1 MDGPRFAVNVR
12 RMVLNPRVGL
22 RIQLVVLLAVGTL
35 LFFWRLNAVG
45 QVDETPALF
54 AAAGRAM
61 AETGDWI
68 TPRVNGHPRF
78 DKPVLIYWLIGL
90 GTTWLPSN
98 LDPLGSLA
106 ACLPSA
112 LATVAVM
119 ISLAITVRTD
129 PRAGPTAPLAAGL
142 TFALSPLVLV
152 WGRVSVSD
160 PLLTA
165 CVAIALLGFWRAY
178 ADPHSRRPWF
188 AWLVLGLAVLAKG
201 PVGLLLPLLVLL
213 LFAWLQRDA
222 GGLARA
228 IHPVPGLVMTLA
240 VALPWY
246 LVVWQREGDAFVQ
259 SFFGYH
265 NLQRFTQV
273 VNHHAGPWWFYLPVL
288 ALASL
293 PFLPLLLLGLA
304 CGGRG
309 LRRRIPLR
317 AAESL
322 SRFALA
328 WLVVVVVFFSLS
340 ATKLP
345 SYLLPGLPAMALLVA
360 LADGPPSLLRS
371 GRLGSLLLL
380 TLVSVVL
387 LVSPLW
393 LPRVHDPEIPGLAE
407 DLIASGLVVK
417 AGLLTLAA
425 AGVGALGLLR
435 APTPEAWLP
444 SVQLPLVLLGPLA
457 LVPLAVRA
465 DHLRQEPVREIA
477 AAVRQHRRPAEPLAM
492 AGINK
497 PSLHYYSRQVV
508 FYAAQPPTGLRNL
521 GEQLG
526 SSAGHLD
533 PSPTLLL
540 VIDDGTAALPHWR
553 AVPHAPLATAGI
565 YRLWRVDRGTL
576 ARTSRDLAQQGVLS
590 TWRTPSPER
599 Y

>member
-1 MDGPRFAVNVR
+1 MDGPRFSRIAVRKVLSR
-12 RMVLNPRVGL
+12 RAGL
-22 RIQLVVLLAVGTL
+22 RIQLLLLLAAGAL
-35 LFFWRLNAVG
+35 LFLWRLNAVG

-90 GTTWLPSN
+90 GTAGLPSV

-112 LATVAVM
+112 LATMAVM
-119 ISLAITVRTD
+119 IALAITVHSDRG
-129 PRAGPTAPLAAGL
+129 AGAMAPLAAGL
-142 TFALSPLVLV
+142 AFALSPLVLV

-165 CVAIALLGFWRAY
+165 TVALALLGFWRAY

-188 AWLVLGLAVLAKG
+188 AWLALGLAVLAKG

-213 LFAWLQRDA
+213 LFGWLQRDG

-228 IHPVPGLVMTLA
+228 IHPVPGLALTCA

-246 LVVWQREGDAFVQ
+246 LLVWQREGGAFLQ

-265 NLQRFTQV
+265 NIQRYTQV

-293 PFLPLLLLGLA
+293 PFLPLLLLGMA
-304 CGGRG
+304 SGARG
-309 LRRRIPLR
+309 LRRLTPLR
-317 AAESL
+317 AVDSL
-322 SRFALA
+322 PRYALC
-328 WLVVVVVFFSLS
+328 WLVVVVVFFSIS

-345 SYLLPGLPAMALLVA
+345 SYLLPALPAMALLVA
-360 LADGPPSLLRS
+360 LADGPPHQLQT

-380 TLVSVVL
+380 SLLAGVL
-387 LVSPLW
+387 LGSPLW
-393 LPRVHDPEIPGLAE
+393 LPLVRDPEMPGLA
-407 DLIASGLVVK
+407 DQLITAGLVVR
-417 AGLLTLAA
+417 AGGLCLLAA
-425 AGVGALGLLR
+425 ALGGLRLLR
-435 APTPEAWLP
+435 APLSGVWLP
-444 SVQLPLVLLGPLA
+444 SVQLPLVLLGPLVLA
-457 LVPLAVRA
+457 PLAEKA
-465 DHLRQEPVREIA
+465 DQLRQAPVRDIA
-477 AAVRQHRRPAEPLAM
+477 AAVRHHRLPAEPLAM

-508 FYAAQPPTGLRNL
+508 HYAAQPPTGVRNL

-526 SSAGHLD
+526 SRGGAQD
-533 PSPTLLL
+533 PSATLLL
-540 VIDDGTAALPHWR
+540 VIDAGTAALPHWN
-553 AVPHAPLATAGI
+553 AVPHRPVAEAGL
-565 YRLWRVDRGTL
+565 YRLWRVERQQLADLSREL
-576 ARTSRDLAQQGVLS
+576 ARKGVPS
-590 TWRTPSPER
+590 TWRDPDPER

>member
-1 MDGPRFAVNVR
+1 MGPRR
-12 RMVLNPRVGL
+12 GL
-22 RIQLVVLLAVGTL
+22 WIQLLLLLAVGGL
-35 LFFWRLNAVG
+35 LFLWQLNAVG

-90 GTTWLPSN
+90 ASAGLPAAV
-98 LDPLGSLA
+98 DPLGSLA

-112 LATVAVM
+112 LATMAVM
-119 ISLAITVRTD
+119 LALAVTVRLD
-129 PRAGPTAPLAAGL
+129 RGAAATAPLAAGL
-142 TFALSPLVLV
+142 AFALSPLVLV

-165 CVAIALLGFWRAY
+165 CVALALLGFWRAY
-178 ADPHSRRPWF
+178 ADPHSRRPWL
-188 AWLVLGLAVLAKG
+188 AWVALGLAVLTKG

-213 LFAWLQRDA
+213 VFAWLQRDA

-228 IHPVPGLVMTLA
+228 IHPASGLALTLA

-246 LVVWQREGDAFVQ
+246 LIVWQREGGAFVQ

-288 ALASL
+288 ALASF
-293 PFLPLLLLGLA
+293 PVLPLLLLGLT
-304 CGGRG
+304 CGARG
-309 LRRRIPLR
+309 LRRREPLR

-322 SRFALA
+322 PRFAFC
-328 WLVVVVVFFSLS
+328 WLVVVLVFFSLS

-360 LADGPPSLLRS
+360 LADGPPPLLRS
-371 GRLGSLLLL
+371 GRLGTLLLM
-380 TLVSVVL
+380 VL
-387 LVSPLW
+387 LGGVLLASSTW
-393 LPRVHDPEIPGLAE
+393 LPLVRDPEMPGLAE
-407 DLIASGLVVK
+407 GLIASGLVVR
-417 AGLLTLAA
+417 
-425 AGVGALGLLR
+425 AGVLILVVAAVGGWRQLR
-435 APTPEAWLP
+435 CPLPRAWLP
-444 SVQLPLVLLGPLA
+444 SVQLPLALLGPWVLAPLA
-457 LVPLAVRA
+457 LRA
-465 DHLRQEPVREIA
+465 DQLRQAPVRDIA
-477 AAVRQHRRPAEPLAM
+477 AAVRQLRRPAEPLAM

-508 FYAAQPPTGLRNL
+508 HYAGQPATGVRNL

-526 SSAGHLD
+526 FRQGPRD

-540 VIDDGTAALPHWR
+540 VIDAGTAALPHWR
-553 AVPHAPLATAGI
+553 AVPHRALASAGL
-565 YRLWRVDRGTL
+565 YRLWRVELQRLAELSRGL
-576 ARTSRDLAQQGVLS
+576 ARQGVPS
-590 TWRTPSPER
+590 TWRAPNPER

>member
-1 MDGPRFAVNVR
+1 
-12 RMVLNPRVGL
+12 MVLSPRRGL
-22 RIQLVVLLAVGTL
+22 WIQLLLLLVLGGL
-35 LFFWRLNAVG
+35 LFLWRLHAVG

-90 GTTWLPSN
+90 ATAGLPAAV
-98 LDPLGSLA
+98 DPLGSLA

-112 LATVAVM
+112 LATMTVMLALAV
-119 ISLAITVRTD
+119 TVGHDRG
-129 PRAGPTAPLAAGL
+129 AAPTAPLAAGL
-142 TFALSPLVLV
+142 AFALSPLVLV

-165 CVAIALLGFWRAY
+165 CVAVALLGFWRAY
-178 ADPHSRRPWF
+178 ADPHSRWPWP
-188 AWLVLGLAVLAKG
+188 AWLAVGLAVLTKG
-201 PVGLLLPLLVLL
+201 PVGLVLPLLVLL
-213 LFAWLQRDA
+213 VFAWLQRDA

-228 IHPVPGLVMTLA
+228 LHPAKGLALSLA

-246 LVVWQREGDAFVQ
+246 LIVWQREGEAFVQ

-288 ALASL
+288 ALAGF
-293 PFLPLLLLGLA
+293 PFLPLLLLGLTNGA
-304 CGGRG
+304 WG
-309 LRRRIPLR
+309 LRRRQPLR

-322 SRFALA
+322 PRFAFC
-328 WLVVVVVFFSLS
+328 WLVVVLVFFSLS

-360 LADGPPSLLRS
+360 LADGPPPLLRS
-371 GRLGSLLLL
+371 GRLGTLLLMAL
-380 TLVSVVL
+380 LGGVL
-387 LVSPLW
+387 LASSTW
-393 LPRVHDPEIPGLAE
+393 LPLVRDPEMPGLAE
-407 DLIASGLVVK
+407 GLIASGLVVR
-417 AGLLTLAA
+417 
-425 AGVGALGLLR
+425 AGVLILVVAAVGGWRLLR
-435 APTPEAWLP
+435 CPLPRAWLP
-444 SVQLPLVLLGPLA
+444 SVQLPLALLGPWVLAPLA
-457 LVPLAVRA
+457 LRA
-465 DHLRQEPVREIA
+465 DQLRQAPVRDIA
-477 AAVRQHRRPAEPLAM
+477 AAVRQLRRPAEPLAM

-508 FYAAQPPTGLRNL
+508 HYAGQPATGVRNL

-526 SSAGHLD
+526 FRQGPRD

-540 VIDDGTAALPHWR
+540 VIDAGTAALPHWR
-553 AVPHAPLATAGI
+553 AVPHRALASAGL
-565 YRLWRVDRGTL
+565 YRLWRVERQRLAELSRGL
-576 ARTSRDLAQQGVLS
+576 ARQGVPS
-590 TWRTPSPER
+590 TWRAPNPER

>member
-1 MDGPRFAVNVR
+1 MSPRG
-12 RMVLNPRVGL
+12 GL
-22 RIQLVVLLAVGTL
+22 RIQLLLLLMAGGL
-35 LFFWRLNAVG
+35 LFLWRLNAVG

-90 GTTWLPSN
+90 GSSWLPSA
-98 LDPLGSLA
+98 LDPLGGLA

-112 LATVAVM
+112 LATIAVM
-119 ISLAITVRTD
+119 LALAITVPLDRG
-129 PRAGPTAPLAAGL
+129 AMPTAPLAAGL
-142 TFALSPLVLV
+142 AFALSPLVLV

-165 CVAIALLGFWRAY
+165 CVAVALLGFWRAY

-188 AWLVLGLAVLAKG
+188 AWLALGLAVLAKG
-201 PVGLLLPLLVLL
+201 PVGLVLPLLVLL

-228 IHPVPGLVMTLA
+228 VHPASGLALTLA

-246 LVVWQREGDAFVQ
+246 LLVWQREGGAFVQ

-304 CGGRG
+304 SGARG
-309 LRRRIPLR
+309 LRRRTPLR

-322 SRFALA
+322 PRFALC
-328 WLVVVVVFFSLS
+328 WLLVVVVFFSLS

-360 LADGPPSLLRS
+360 LADGPPPQLRT

-380 TLVSVVL
+380 ALLALVL
-387 LVSPLW
+387 LVAPLW
-393 LPRVHDPEIPGLAE
+393 LPRVHDPEMPGLAE
-407 DLIASGLVVK
+407 ALIASGLVRG
-417 AGLLTLAA
+417 AGMLTLAA
-425 AGVGALGLLR
+425 AAVGALRLWR
-435 APTPEAWLP
+435 HPMPRAWLP
-444 SVQLPLVLLGPLA
+444 SVQLPLVLLGPLVLA
-457 LVPLAVRA
+457 PLAGQVDHIRQAPVRA
-465 DHLRQEPVREIA
+465 MAATVRRHL
-477 AAVRQHRRPAEPLAM
+477 RPAEPLAM

-508 FYAAQPPTGLRNL
+508 HYAGQPPTGLRNL

-526 SSAGHLD
+526 SPKGPRD

-540 VIDDGTAALPHWR
+540 VIDAGTAALPHWR
-553 AVPHAPLATAGI
+553 AVPHRSLATAGL
-565 YRLWRVDRGTL
+565 YRLWRVERQ
-576 ARTSRDLAQQGVLS
+576 ALAQLSSALAQKGVPS
-590 TWRTPSPER
+590 TWRTHDPER

>member
-1 MDGPRFAVNVR
+1 MSPR
-12 RMVLNPRVGL
+12 GDL
-22 RIQLVVLLAVGTL
+22 RIQLLLLLAVGTL
-35 LFFWRLNAVG
+35 LFLWRLNAVG

-68 TPRVNGHPRF
+68 TPRVNGHTRF

-90 GTTWLPSN
+90 GTSWLPAS

-119 ISLAITVRTD
+119 IALAITVRTD
-129 PRAGPTAPLAAGL
+129 RGAGAAAPLAAGL

-188 AWLVLGLAVLAKG
+188 AWLALGLAVLAKG

-228 IHPVPGLVMTLA
+228 IHPGPGLALTLA

-246 LVVWQREGDAFVQ
+246 LIVWQREGDAFVQ

-304 CGGRG
+304 CGARG

-322 SRFALA
+322 PRFALS
-328 WLVVVVVFFSLS
+328 WLVVVMLFFSLS

-360 LADGPPSLLRS
+360 LADGPPPLLRT

-380 TLVSVVL
+380 SLVSVVL
-387 LVSPLW
+387 LVSPVW
-393 LPRVHDPEIPGLAE
+393 LPLVQDPEMPGLAE
-407 DLIASGLVVK
+407 ALIASGLVVR
-417 AGLLTLAA
+417 AGVITLAA
-425 AGVGALGLLR
+425 AAVGALRLLR
-435 APTPEAWLP
+435 TPMPRAWLP
-444 SVQLPLVLLGPLA
+444 SVQLPLALLGPLVLA
-457 LVPLAVRA
+457 PLAVRA
-465 DHLRQEPVREIA
+465 DHLRQAPVRDVA

-508 FYAAQPPTGLRNL
+508 HYAGQPPTGLRNL

-526 SSAGHLD
+526 SRTGPLD
-533 PSPTLLL
+533 SSPTLLL
-540 VIDDGTAALPHWR
+540 VIDAGTAALPHWR
-553 AVPHAPLATAGI
+553 AVPHRPLATAGL
-565 YRLWRVDRGTL
+565 YRLWRVERQSIAEL
-576 ARTSRDLAQQGVLS
+576 SRDLARKGVPS
-590 TWRTPSPER
+590 TWRSPDPER

>member
-1 MDGPRFAVNVR
+1 
-12 RMVLNPRVGL
+12 LW
-22 RIQLVVLLAVGTL
+22 IQLLLLLAVGGL
-35 LFFWRLNAVG
+35 LFLWRLNAVG

-90 GTTWLPSN
+90 ATAGLPATA
-98 LDPLGSLA
+98 DPLGSLA

-112 LATVAVM
+112 LATMAVM
-119 ISLAITVRTD
+119 VALAVTASFDRG
-129 PRAGPTAPLAAGL
+129 AAATAPLAAGL
-142 TFALSPLVLV
+142 AFALSPLVLV

-165 CVAIALLGFWRAY
+165 CVALALLGFWRAY
-178 ADPHSRRPWF
+178 ANPHSRRPWF
-188 AWLVLGLAVLAKG
+188 AWLALGLAVLTKG
-201 PVGLLLPLLVLL
+201 PVGLLLVLLVLL
-213 LFAWLQRDA
+213 GFAWLQRDG

-228 IHPVPGLVMTLA
+228 IHPGPGLALTLA

-246 LVVWQREGDAFVQ
+246 LIVWQREGAAFVQ

-288 ALASL
+288 VLASF
-293 PFLPLLLLGLA
+293 PFVPLLLLGLT
-304 CGGRG
+304 CGARG
-309 LRRRIPLR
+309 LPRRLPLR

-322 SRFALA
+322 PRFALC
-328 WLVVVVVFFSLS
+328 WLVVVLVFFSLS

-360 LADGPPSLLRS
+360 LADGPPPLLRF
-371 GRLGSLLLL
+371 GRLGTLLLMVL
-380 TLVSVVL
+380 LGVVL
-387 LVSPLW
+387 LASPAW
-393 LPRVHDPEIPGLAE
+393 LPLVRDPEMPGLAAE
-407 DLIASGLVVK
+407 LIASGLVAR
-417 AGLLTLAA
+417 AGGVILLAA
-425 AGVGALGLLR
+425 AMGGLRLLQSPLPR
-435 APTPEAWLP
+435 AWLP
-444 SVQLPLVLLGPLA
+444 SLQLPLVLLGPWV

-465 DHLRQEPVREIA
+465 DRLRQAPVRDIA
-477 AAVRQHRRPAEPLAM
+477 AAVRQLQRPAEPLAM

-508 FYAAQPPTGLRNL
+508 HYAGQPASGVRDL

-526 SSAGHLD
+526 IRQGPRD

-540 VIDDGTAALPHWR
+540 VIDAGTAALPHWR
-553 AVPHAPLATAGI
+553 AVPHRDLARAGM
-565 YRLWRVDRGTL
+565 YRLWRVERQSLADLSRVL
-576 ARTSRDLAQQGVLS
+576 ARGGVPS
-590 TWRTPSPER
+590 TWRTPNPER